1 MSTPDTTPMDAELFG
16 RSVSFEYSE
25 HWVGYSLLIL
35 RVTMG
40 WVLFQ
45 GGIVKIL
52 DPSWS
57 AQGFLLNAIPEGN
70 PLTGF
75 FAMLANNY
83 IAVIDPLNAWGLTL
97 TGLLLI
103 LGAMVRWAAFWG
115 AVMMIFYW
123 LASLQGGLMA
133 GLPLAHGWVVDD
145 HIIYAALL
153 FGLGAFGS
161 GRILGLDEWIED
173 TSIVQ
178 NNSWLKYFLG

>member
-103 LGAMVRWAAFWG
+103 
-115 AVMMIFYW
+115 FYW